1 MIREFDYYSNESHN
15 CLVICPYCHSAYQ
28 AEAGDYSKEVREE
41 KCQNCRHTFIRWDE
55 FEVTYYTKKKK

>member
-1 MIREFDYYSNESHN
+1 
-15 CLVICPYCHSAYQ
+15 VICPYCHSAYQ
-28 AEAGDYSKEVREE
+28 AEAGDYSEEVREE